1 MKIVDSP
8 SIIGMVFPWWG
19 TLGLDPMD
27 ISDRADLIQ
36 NLVLGINSHE
46 NVVEGVAHDT
56 QIFRFDIILL
66 PIKLELL

>member
-1 MKIVDSP
+1 
-8 SIIGMVFPWWG
+8 
-19 TLGLDPMD
+19 MD